1 MTVRR
6 STPSDAG
13 RRSSAAGASA
23 AGSTTTGAARRRG
36 TSLAAVT
43 AMAMSCGA
51 LLAGCG
57 NADTTSIN
65 GRTALTKGAD
75 GAPVAVVHLCEGGVD
90 SLYVAGGRNGA
101 SGDATNTELGELQ
114 ASSPQSGQFSVALTA
129 PAAPWKATRAV
140 TLPASRSSEFI
151 VLASQ
156 RSKDTQ
162 ATQVGASLAQID
174 KLTAGQVISDNG
186 IVMSEKDFH
195 AGACKPN

>member
-1 MTVRR
+1 MTVRHT
-6 STPSDAG
+6 TPGDA
-13 RRSSAAGASA
+13 RRWSRT
-23 AGSTTTGAARRRG
+23 GSTMTGSSTRGPTRRHG
-36 TSLAAVT
+36 MALAAVVLST
-43 AMAMSCGA
+43 SCGA

-57 NADTTSIN
+57 NADTTTIN

-75 GAPVAVVHLCEGGVD
+75 GAPVAVVHLCDGGVD

-114 ASSPQSGQFSVALTA
+114 ASSPQSGQFTVALTA
-129 PAAPWKATRAV
+129 PAAPWKAARAV
-140 TLPASRSSEFI
+140 ALPTNRSSQFI

-162 ATQVGASLAQID
+162 ATQVSASLAQID
-174 KLTAGQVISDNG
+174 KLTSGQVISDNG